1 MKPDTK
7 SFKKVLSGAGGSIFN
22 KTIGRLFGA
31 GLPQGAEGPMAKND
45 IAKWTQRSQ
54 QTDWRV
60 KLTLAKSP
68 DIYNFFFGGG
78 GKKVEE
84 TAASE
89 DIGTSSGGG
98 GTILKP
104 LADEGGVVFP
114 LTPSVII
121 QHNANYSQLATTH
134 ANYPFYA
141 YQNSEPANLT
151 IVAEFPVQNQQDA
164 LYWVATL
171 HFFRAVTKMFFGGE
185 EGAHRGNPPPI
196 LQLNGYGNHVF
207 KNIPVIVTMFT
218 CELREGIDYI
228 STTQMGADRGSSP
241 GSPQT
246 FTASSTIP
254 ETWAPTQSLFTV
266 QVQPVYSRETVK
278 KFNMA
283 DFVAGNLQNKD
294 GVGFI

>member
-7 SFKKVLSGAGGSIFN
+7 SLKKVLSGAGGSIFN

-45 IAKWTQRSQ
+45 IAKWTQRTN

-78 GKKVEE
+78 GKKVQEA
-84 TAASE
+84 AASE
-89 DIGTSSGGG
+89 DIGMSVGSG

-121 QHNANYSQLATTH
+121 QHNANYTQLATTH

-171 HFFRAVTKMFFGGE
+171 HFFRAVTKMFFGGD

-228 STTQMGADRGSSP
+228 STSQMGADMLKHPRLA
-241 GSPQT
+241 QT
-246 FTASSTIP
+246 FSAGSTVP

-283 DFVAGNLQNKD
+283 DFVAGKLQNKD